1 MKQNL
6 SKRKYTI
13 PLTRKR
19 FESLGRPD
27 ISFSFDIKRAFYIG
41 YGDGGIIGISMGVE
55 GQLASLRRTAEL
67 MGFNDVD
74 VVVEI
79 IDDE

>member
-27 ISFSFDIKRAFYIG
+27 LSEPDIKRAFYIG

-67 MGFNDVD
+67 MGSNDVD

>member
-1 MKQNL
+1 MTETL

-19 FESLGRPD
+19 YESLGSPDLSEPD
-27 ISFSFDIKRAFYIG
+27 IMRAFYVG
-41 YGDGGIIGISMGVE
+41 YGDGGIIGIGLGVE
-55 GQLASLRRTAEL
+55 GRLSSLRRTAEL

-79 IDDE
+79 VDDE

>member
-1 MKQNL
+1 MADNSL
-6 SKRKYTI
+6 KRKYTI

-19 FESLGRPD
+19 FESLGSPD
-27 ISFSFDIKRAFYIG
+27 LSEPDIKRAFYIG
-41 YGDGGIIGISMGVE
+41 YGDGGIIGIGLGVE
-55 GQLASLRRTAEL
+55 GRLSSLRRTAEL
-67 MGFNDVD
+67 MGFDDVD